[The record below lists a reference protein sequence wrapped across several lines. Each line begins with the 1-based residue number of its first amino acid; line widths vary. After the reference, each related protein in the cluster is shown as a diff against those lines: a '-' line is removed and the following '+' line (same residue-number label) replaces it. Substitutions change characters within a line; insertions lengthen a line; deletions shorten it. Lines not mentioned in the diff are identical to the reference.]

1 MLYRKTKLFLG
12 LIPIFISFLVSQA
25 TVAKLNIN
33 PEPTRIEL
41 TARLNR
47 CKDQGFIVNKNP
59 SNEKALRE
67 LVDTCES
74 NLKIVYP
81 LREDLL
87 VRIENCVQSGYKDEI
102 PNNLT
107 LVDLNDLVDL
117 CEKRSANRSNSSS
130 NNPVFIFFILIA
142 VAFFVGVVLNQ
153 SSAREYLL
161 NTQRSHELLLKRQNL
176 TNELL
181 HKVDQMSGTEF
192 EEFLGQLYQGI
203 GWFVELTGKSND
215 RGCDLI
221 IFTKDRSRFVAIQ
234 AKRYK
239 DKKVSYDAVQQIYTA
254 RDIYKT
260 KEAWVVTNSYFTTPA
275 QTGAKQL
282 GVTLHD
288 RNYLQEL
295 IFEYVS
301 RLKL

>member
-12 LIPIFISFLVSQA
+12 LIPIFISFLVSQS

-41 TARLNR
+41 TSRLNR
-47 CKDQGFIVNKNP
+47 CKDQGFIVDKNP
-59 SNEKALRE
+59 SNEKILRE

-81 LREDLL
+81 PREDLL
-87 VRIENCVQSGYKDEI
+87 VRLENCVQSGYKEEI

-117 CEKRSANRSNSSS
+117 CEKRFVNRLNSSS
-130 NNPVFIFFILIA
+130 NNSVFIFFISIA
-142 VAFFVGVVLNQ
+142 IVFFIGVVLNQ
-153 SSAREYLL
+153 SSTRDYLL

-215 RGCDLI
+215 GGCDLV
-221 IFTKDRSRFVAIQ
+221 IFTKDSSRSVAIQ

-239 DKKVSYDAVQQIYTA
+239 NKIGYDAVQQIYTA

-260 KEAWVVTNSYFTTPA
+260 KEAWVVTNSYFTAPA
-275 QTGAKQL
+275 QTRAKQL

-288 RNYLQEL
+288 RNYWSLD
-295 IFEYVS
+295 
-301 RLKL
+301 

>member
-1 MLYRKTKLFLG
+1 MMYRKTKLFLG
-12 LIPIFISFLVSQA
+12 LIPIFVSFLVSQSS
-25 TVAKLNIN
+25 VAKNIN

-47 CKDQGFIVNKNP
+47 CNEQGFIVNKNP
-59 SNEKALRE
+59 SNEKILRE

-74 NLKIVYP
+74 NLKIIYSP
-81 LREDLL
+81 REDLL
-87 VRIENCVQSGYKDEI
+87 VRIENCVRSGYKDEI

-117 CEKRSANRSNSSS
+117 CEKRFVNRSNSSS
-130 NNPVFIFFILIA
+130 NNSVFIFFISIA
-142 VAFFVGVVLNQ
+142 IVFFVGAFLNQ
-153 SSAREYLL
+153 SFTRKYLL

-181 HKVDQMSGTEF
+181 HKVDQMPGTEF

-203 GWFVELTGKSND
+203 GWLVELTGKSND
-215 RGCDLI
+215 GGCDLVI
-221 IFTKDRSRFVAIQ
+221 STKDRSRSVAIQ

-239 DKKVSYDAVQQIYTA
+239 NKIGYDAVQQIYTA

-260 KEAWVVTNSYFTTPA
+260 KEAWVVTNSYFTAPA
-275 QTGAKQL
+275 QSRAKQL

-288 RNYLQEL
+288 RSYLQQL

>member
-12 LIPIFISFLVSQA
+12 LIPVFISFLVSQS

-47 CKDQGFIVNKNP
+47 CKEQGFVVNKNP
-59 SNEKALRE
+59 SNEKILRE

-81 LREDLL
+81 SREDLL

-107 LVDLNDLVDL
+107 LVALNDLVDL
-117 CEKRSANRSNSSS
+117 CEKRFINRSNSSS
-130 NNPVFIFFILIA
+130 NNSVFIFFISLLI
-142 VAFFVGVVLNQ
+142 VLFVGAVLNQ
-153 SSAREYLL
+153 SSTRDYLL

-215 RGCDLI
+215 GGCDLV
-221 IFTKDRSRFVAIQ
+221 IFTKDRSRSVAIQ

-239 DKKVSYDAVQQIYTA
+239 NKIGYDAVQQIYAA
-254 RDIYKT
+254 RDIYKA
-260 KEAWVVTNSYFTTPA
+260 KEAWVVTNSYFTSPA
-275 QTGAKQL
+275 QTRAKQL

-295 IFEYVS
+295 IFEYVN

>member
-12 LIPIFISFLVSQA
+12 LIPIFISLLVSQA
-25 TVAKLNIN
+25 TVAKPNIN

-47 CKDQGFIVNKNP
+47 CKEQGFIVNKIP
-59 SNEKALRE
+59 SNEKILRE
-67 LVDTCES
+67 LVNSCES

-81 LREDLL
+81 PREDLL

-117 CEKRSANRSNSSS
+117 CERRSANRSNSSS

-142 VAFFVGVVLNQ
+142 IAFFVGVVLNQ

-221 IFTKDRSRFVAIQ
+221 IFTKDRSRSVAIQ
-234 AKRYK
+234 AKR
-239 DKKVSYDAVQQIYTA
+239 
-254 RDIYKT
+254 
-260 KEAWVVTNSYFTTPA
+260 
-275 QTGAKQL
+275 
-282 GVTLHD
+282 
-288 RNYLQEL
+288 
-295 IFEYVS
+295 
-301 RLKL
+301 